1 MRKNKRSLKKVFNKN
16 KYNIVLFLIFAFIA
30 LLMIG
35 KFSSYLANRDLA
47 KYDEEILVIKNN
59 DSEIK
64 SLSLKDLRKI
74 DSTKVDIKQNND
86 LEISAEGISL
96 EKLLNKVNI
105 DPNKNKLVEFVD
117 GNGNKSTMALEQA
130 LEVDRVFII
139 YRLVG
144 KPNIEYDDSLGVMFV
159 VDSQNND
166 SSKWIKD
173 VKIINVK

>member
-1 MRKNKRSLKKVFNKN
+1 MKKNKKSFKKVLNKN
-16 KYNIVLFLIFAFIA
+16 KYNIILFLVFAFIA

-35 KFSSYLANRDLA
+35 KISSFIANRDIA
-47 KYDEEILVIKNN
+47 KYDEEILVVKNN
-59 DSEIK
+59 DSEIA

-74 DSTKVDIKQNND
+74 DSSKIDIKQSND
-86 LEISAEGISL
+86 LEINAEGISL

-105 DPNKNKLVEFVD
+105 DPIKNMLVEFID
-117 GNGNKSTMALEQA
+117 GKGNKSTMALEQA
-130 LEVDRVFII
+130 LEVNRVFIV
-139 YRLVG
+139 YRLFG
-144 KPNIEYDDSLGVMFV
+144 KANMEYDDSLGVMFV

>member
-1 MRKNKRSLKKVFNKN
+1 MKKNKKSFKKVLNKN
-16 KYNIVLFLIFAFIA
+16 KYNIILFLVFAFIA

-35 KFSSYLANRDLA
+35 KISSFIANRDIA
-47 KYDEEILVIKNN
+47 KYDEEILVVKNN
-59 DSEIK
+59 DSEIA

-74 DSTKVDIKQNND
+74 DSSKVDIRQSSD
-86 LEISAEGISL
+86 LEINAEGISL

-105 DPNKNKLVEFVD
+105 DPIKNMLVEFID
-117 GNGNKSTMALEQA
+117 GKGNKSTMALEQA
-130 LEVDRVFII
+130 LEVNRVFIV
-139 YRLVG
+139 YRLFG
-144 KPNIEYDDSLGVMFV
+144 KANMEYDDSLGVMFV

>member
-1 MRKNKRSLKKVFNKN
+1 MKKNKKSFKKVLNKN
-16 KYNIVLFLIFAFIA
+16 KYNIILFLVFAFIA

-35 KFSSYLANRDLA
+35 KISSFMANRDIA
-47 KYDEEILVIKNN
+47 KYDEEILVVKNN
-59 DSEIK
+59 DSEIE

-74 DSTKVDIKQNND
+74 DSSKIDIKQSND
-86 LEISAEGISL
+86 LEINAEGISL

-105 DPNKNKLVEFVD
+105 DPIKNKLVEFID
-117 GNGNKSTMALEQA
+117 GKGNKSTMALEQA
-130 LEVDRVFII
+130 LELNRVFIV

-144 KPNIEYDDSLGVMFV
+144 KANMEYDDSLGVMFV